1 MTLLPEVRQ
10 ELLDTAARRA
20 AIGGAAP
27 GRGGGRYWLRA
38 GARTVPVAVAVAVAV
53 TVLVVALLAL
63 RPGHG
68 HPSHQQPAVSSGP
81 PPPIP
86 GPPPPGSQP
95 YLETAN
101 KALKAEDPAC
111 GQADA
116 SVSPRT
122 GALLTGSPPQAMLA
136 AFSIL
141 AQPATKADQRMI
153 ALIKRHRRERGGGF
167 GDVYL
172 NDIRQAQYRY
182 GGGYFLFPV
191 AVANAARTPVRC
203 DREELAAVRRAA
215 AHAPAAVRARLIRHT
230 TAAIASQRYE
240 QEHPDGICLEHL
252 NNRGFGGGGCGLTT
266 YDLEQGIGGGITGGE
281 GAAGGGFIEAGI
293 IPDGVATVAVRY
305 PARHRRGN
313 RPTRP
318 FSATV
323 PVVNNVVVV
332 KVPAGVDTTHG
343 TITWRSATGAV
354 IPHAP

>member
-10 ELLDTAARRA
+10 ELYATAARRA
-20 AIGGAAP
+20 AVAGAASDRG
-27 GRGGGRYWLRA
+27 GRGWLRA
-38 GARTVPVAVAVAVAV
+38 GVRTVPVAVAVAVAV
-53 TVLVVALLAL
+53 VVLVVALLAL

-68 HPSHQQPAVSSGP
+68 HSSPQQPAVASGP

-111 GQADA
+111 GQAGA
-116 SVSPRT
+116 SITPRT
-122 GALLTGSPPQAMLA
+122 DALLTGSPPQAMLA

-141 AQPATKADQRMI
+141 ARPATKADQRMI

-203 DREELAAVRRAA
+203 DREELAAVRHAA
-215 AHAPAAVRARLIRHT
+215 AHAPAAIRSRLTRHT
-230 TAAIASQRYE
+230 AAVIASQRYD

-266 YDLEQGIGGGITGGE
+266 YDLAQGVGGGITSGE
-281 GAAGGGFIEAGI
+281 GARGGGWIQAGI

-305 PARHRRGN
+305 PVRRRRGQ
-313 RPTRP
+313 RPTRV

-332 KVPAGVDTTHG
+332 KVPPGVDMSHRTVV
-343 TITWRSATGAV
+343 WRSVTGV
-354 IPHAP
+354 VVPHAP